1 MAVKES
7 KLFKISF
14 VNAYTPMKVKSD
26 EEWEEFYQ
34 LLDELTWRKIVNS

>member
-1 MAVKES
+1 VLAIKDLKFINSRMAVKES

-26 EEWEEFYQ
+26 EEWEEFY
-34 LLDELTWRKIVNS
+34 